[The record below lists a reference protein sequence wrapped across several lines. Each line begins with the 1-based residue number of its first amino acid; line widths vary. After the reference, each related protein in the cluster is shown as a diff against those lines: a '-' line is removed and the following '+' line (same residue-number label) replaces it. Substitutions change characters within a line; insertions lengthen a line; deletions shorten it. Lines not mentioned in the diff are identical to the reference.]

1 MTPAVAGGGGLAGQ
15 DGSEMTI
22 ALSELW
28 TGVAALATIL
38 LGVRI
43 NRWVPVF
50 SEYSIPPA
58 VTGGLLIAILL
69 ALVGTF
75 TDLRV
80 TFADTL
86 RNALL
91 LVFFAA
97 LGLTARFRRLKSG
110 GGAVALL
117 CVLIAVLAIAQSAIG
132 VALASAFGRPAALGV
147 FLGSVPFLGGHGTTV
162 AWAEAEQAVGLPHAL
177 EIGMVCATFGLVA
190 GAIVSGVVGTRLARR
205 AAQEPGGAAQPEAA
219 TAEWPQSPFDS
230 DRWITVLLWLALS
243 IGLGLAARPL
253 ANAAF
258 GTNLP
263 AFLAVLLAAVL
274 VTNLADL
281 LKLDI
286 DLQGADLVGTLALRV
301 FLAIAMLGLQLT
313 AVGDSV
319 GLIAAA
325 VTAQVALTVLIAVV
339 FVSPLLKGRDGAIG
353 AAGFIGFGLGAM
365 PVGLAAM
372 KRLAL
377 KYGDAPR
384 AFLIIT
390 LAASLFTDTA
400 NALIVQS
407 FLTWFG
413 K

>member
-1 MTPAVAGGGGLAGQ
+1 MT
-15 DGSEMTI
+15 M
-22 ALSELW
+22 ALNELW

-43 NRWVPVF
+43 NRWVPAF
-50 SEYSIPPA
+50 GDYSIPPA
-58 VTGGLLIAILL
+58 VTGGLLIAVAL
-69 ALVGTF
+69 AIVGSVAE
-75 TDLRV
+75 LKV

-91 LVFFAA
+91 LIFFAA

-117 CVLIAVLAIAQSAIG
+117 CVLIAVLAVAQSAIG

-162 AWAEAEQAVGLPHAL
+162 AWAEAERAAGLAHAL
-177 EIGMVCATFGLVA
+177 EIGMVCATLGLVA
-190 GAIVSGVVGTRLARR
+190 GAIVSGIVGTRLAKRV
-205 AAQEPGGAAQPEAA
+205 ALASGGAAQPAADEAV
-219 TAEWPQSPFDS
+219 WPQSPFDS
-230 DRWITVLLWLALS
+230 DRWITVLLWLAMS

-253 ANAAF
+253 ANEAF

-263 AFLAVLLAAVL
+263 AFLAVLLAAVV
-274 VTNLADL
+274 VTNVSDL
-281 LKLDI
+281 LQLKV

-301 FLAIAMLGLQLT
+301 FLAIAMLGLQLA

-325 VTAQVALTVLIAVV
+325 VAVQVTLTTLLATLFV
-339 FVSPLLKGRDGAIG
+339 FPLLKGREGAIG
-353 AAGFIGFGLGAM
+353 AAGFVGFGLGAM

-400 NALIVQS
+400 NALIVQT
-407 FLTWFG
+407 FLAWFSG
-413 K
+413 

>member
-1 MTPAVAGGGGLAGQ
+1 
-15 DGSEMTI
+15 
-22 ALSELW
+22 
-28 TGVAALATIL
+28 
-38 LGVRI
+38 
-43 NRWVPVF
+43 
-50 SEYSIPPA
+50 
-58 VTGGLLIAILL
+58 
-69 ALVGTF
+69 
-75 TDLRV
+75 
-80 TFADTL
+80 
-86 RNALL
+86 
-91 LVFFAA
+91 
-97 LGLTARFRRLKSG
+97 
-110 GGAVALL
+110 
-117 CVLIAVLAIAQSAIG
+117 
-132 VALASAFGRPAALGV
+132 
-147 FLGSVPFLGGHGTTV
+147 VPFLGGHGTTV

-190 GAIVSGVVGTRLARR
+190 GAIVSGIVGTRLARR
-205 AAQEPGGAAQPEAA
+205 AAQEPGGAAQPEVA
-219 TAEWPQSPFDS
+219 TAEWPRSPFDS